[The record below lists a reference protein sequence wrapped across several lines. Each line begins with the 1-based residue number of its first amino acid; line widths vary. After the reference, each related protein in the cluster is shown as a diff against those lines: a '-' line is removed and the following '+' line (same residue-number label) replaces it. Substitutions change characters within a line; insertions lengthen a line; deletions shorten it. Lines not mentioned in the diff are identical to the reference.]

1 MRILVLATDYPNL
14 NGNVNLMYIHT
25 RNRYY
30 VNRGIDVTVIN
41 FKAKQNYIIDNVK
54 VITLENYIKNKSEY
68 DILISHAPNIR
79 NHFRFLMRYGKNFK
93 NIVFF
98 FHGHEILKVN
108 EIYPKPYEYM
118 KTSSRLAIL
127 MRDLYDIFKIKMWKR
142 FFIKNLSKLQFVF
155 VSHWMLEMFLKFV
168 RIDYE
173 KIRNRTHIIY
183 NSVGQNFETQN
194 YDYQADKK
202 YDFITIRNNLD
213 GSKYC
218 IDLVTKIAYMNPQFK
233 FCVVGK
239 GKFFIHNSKPKNLEW
254 INKTLTHEEVIELL
268 NQSKCALLPTRV
280 DAQGVMACE
289 IATFGIPL
297 ITSNISVCKEIFEG
311 FINIS
316 FIDNNDENLNISSEF
331 IRLQNIKI
339 TQKNEK
345 FFAKNTLEKEIEMF
359 NKLR

>member
-142 FFIKNLSKLQFVF
+142 FL
-155 VSHWMLEMFLKFV
+155 
-168 RIDYE
+168 
-173 KIRNRTHIIY
+173 
-183 NSVGQNFETQN
+183 
-194 YDYQADKK
+194 
-202 YDFITIRNNLD
+202 
-213 GSKYC
+213 
-218 IDLVTKIAYMNPQFK
+218 
-233 FCVVGK
+233 
-239 GKFFIHNSKPKNLEW
+239 
-254 INKTLTHEEVIELL
+254 
-268 NQSKCALLPTRV
+268 
-280 DAQGVMACE
+280 
-289 IATFGIPL
+289 
-297 ITSNISVCKEIFEG
+297 
-311 FINIS
+311 
-316 FIDNNDENLNISSEF
+316 
-331 IRLQNIKI
+331 
-339 TQKNEK
+339 
-345 FFAKNTLEKEIEMF
+345 
-359 NKLR
+359 